1 MENIDD
7 FMRQKFNNDPD
18 APGARFEFRE
28 EYWEQAQALIEADEA
43 RRRKRRRRLLWWLF
57 AGLLAGVVGGYGIR
71 QSDLHQKNG
80 ANNPEQQIT
89 GARTDRG
96 NPAQAGGAAGMT
108 GPENSGSTETGVSK
122 SGVSPAKQ
130 GLSDDQ
136 NDRMQNIDNQN
147 IKSKKGIGEG
157 TSPAAIAVSPRDR
170 NIPLKENNIRQAPAL
185 RAASESNKPEQQD
198 AGVDQTYR
206 KGNAAETRREKTA
219 PSTANNTTSG
229 ADSSQTGVN
238 GVAPAEQAE
247 LSLENFSPIPT
258 LLRLLNPLPRKPD
271 ISTPQPAPDIIRPVH
286 DPRFS
291 FGIQASASWYQ
302 PSPDKR
308 WLGGT
313 GGVFA
318 RYRLRADWSLSA
330 GAQWR
335 FLPGD
340 WSGSDSLSS
349 EQVRYSFGYERDD
362 WKLENRGLHF
372 IEIPLGIGWKHRNL
386 RLEGGLAPAMLL
398 GVQANLI
405 RRHLESLQ
413 SDAHADGVVEKNR
426 IWTDKAPYRAF
437 YTAGFVG
444 AEWQI
449 TRHWGISAR
458 GFYRPANLLK
468 PTDVDKPGGGQ
479 WWLDTGLS
487 WRF

>member
-57 AGLLAGVVGGYGIR
+57 AGLLAAVAGGYGIR
-71 QSDLHQKNG
+71 QSDLHQKTG
-80 ANNPEQQIT
+80 ANKPEQQIT
-89 GARTDRG
+89 GVRMDRE
-96 NPAQAGGAAGMT
+96 NPVQAEDTAGMT
-108 GPENSGSTETGVSK
+108 GPEGSGSADADASK
-122 SGVSPAKQ
+122 PGVSPANQ
-130 GLSDDQ
+130 ALSDDQ
-136 NDRMQNIDNQN
+136 NEQLQSVDYQNA
-147 IKSKKGIGEG
+147 KSKKGA
-157 TSPAAIAVSPRDR
+157 TASSSAISVSPRDR
-170 NIPLKENNIRQAPAL
+170 HTPIKENNIRQAPAL
-185 RAASESNKPEQQD
+185 HAAPESNKPGQQG
-198 AGVDQTYR
+198 AGVGETYR
-206 KGNAAETRREKTA
+206 KENAAETGGEKTA
-219 PSTANNTTSG
+219 PSIANNTTSG
-229 ADSSQTGVN
+229 TDSSQTGVN
-238 GVAPAEQAE
+238 GVAPAE
-247 LSLENFSPIPT
+247 LSLENFPFIPT
-258 LLRLLNPLPRKPD
+258 FLRFLKPLPRKPD
-271 ISTPQPAPDIIRPVH
+271 ISKPQPAPDIIRPVH
-286 DPRFS
+286 DPRFA

-308 WLGGT
+308 LLGGT

-318 RYRLRADWSLSA
+318 RYRLGADWSLSA

-335 FLPGD
+335 FLPGN
-340 WSGSDSLSS
+340 WSGYDSLSS
-349 EQVRYSFGYERDD
+349 EQVRYSFGFKQDY

-386 RLEGGLAPAMLL
+386 RFEGGLAPALLL
-398 GVQANLI
+398 GAQANLI

-413 SDAHADGVVEKNR
+413 GDAHADGIVEKKR

-437 YTAGFVG
+437 YIAGFAGV
-444 AEWQI
+444 EWQV
-449 TRHWGISAR
+449 TQHWAISAR
-458 GFYRPANLLK
+458 GFYRPADLLK